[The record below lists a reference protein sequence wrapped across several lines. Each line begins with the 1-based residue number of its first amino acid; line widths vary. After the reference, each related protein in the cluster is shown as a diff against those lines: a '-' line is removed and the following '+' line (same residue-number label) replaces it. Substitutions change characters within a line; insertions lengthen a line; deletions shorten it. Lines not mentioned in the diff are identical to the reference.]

1 MRRLLLLVPALL
13 LVLSGCAATS
23 KGGAAFTEA
32 SAEPGK
38 ALVYIYRHDS
48 VSGEF
53 TPMVTVSGARSFDL
67 PNLGYAALN
76 VAPGSR
82 RIETD
87 WGKRSQLAPNS
98 TPVNFEAGRTYYV
111 RVSSGT
117 DDAALGKAVV
127 FYMSDKTSVSVV
139 ERDEAMKS
147 LPKTKSVL

>member
-1 MRRLLLLVPALL
+1 MRRLPLLVPALL
-13 LVLSGCAATS
+13 LVLSGCATS

-32 SAEPGK
+32 SIEPGK
-38 ALVYIYRHDS
+38 ALVYVYRHDS

-53 TPMVTVSGARSFDL
+53 TPMVTVGGTRSFDL
-67 PNLGYAALN
+67 PNLSYAALN

-82 RIETD
+82 RIDTD
-87 WGKRSQLAPNS
+87 WGRRSQLAPTSNA
-98 TPVNFEAGRTYYV
+98 VNFEAGRTYYV

-117 DDAALGKAVV
+117 HDGAVGKAVV
-127 FYMSDKTSVSVV
+127 FYMSDKTSVQVV

>member
-32 SAEPGK
+32 SMEPGK
-38 ALVYIYRHDS
+38 ALVYVYRHDS

-53 TPMVTVSGARSFDL
+53 TPMVTVSGTRSFDL
-67 PNLGYAALN
+67 PNLSYAALN
-76 VAPGSR
+76 VAPGSS
-82 RIETD
+82 RIDTD
-87 WGKRSQLAPNS
+87 WGRRSQL
-98 TPVNFEAGRTYYV
+98 TPTSNAVNFEAGRTYYV

-117 DDAALGKAVV
+117 HDGAVGSAVV
-127 FYMSDKTSVSVV
+127 FYMSDKTSVRVV

>member
-32 SAEPGK
+32 SVEPGK
-38 ALVYIYRHDS
+38 ALVYVYRHDS

-53 TPMVTVSGARSFDL
+53 TPMVAVSGARSFDL
-67 PNLGYAALN
+67 PNHSYAALN
-76 VAPGSR
+76 VAPGSQ
-82 RIETD
+82 RIDVD
-87 WGKRSQLAPNS
+87 WGKRSQLTPNS
-98 TPVNFEAGRTYYV
+98 SSVKLEAGRTYYV

-117 DDAALGKAVV
+117 HDGAMGKAVV
-127 FYMSDKTSVSVV
+127 FYMSDKTSLTVV

-147 LPKTKSVL
+147 LPQTKSAF